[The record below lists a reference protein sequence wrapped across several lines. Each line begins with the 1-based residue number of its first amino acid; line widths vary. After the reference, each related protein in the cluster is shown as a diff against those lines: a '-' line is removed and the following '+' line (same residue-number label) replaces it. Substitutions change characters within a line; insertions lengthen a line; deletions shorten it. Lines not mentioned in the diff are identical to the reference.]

1 MRGRF
6 SIFRFQSNQFA
17 LDVSADFVSCRQQL
31 FYFSSHKKNKQVFS
45 VFSRGPCLLFMMSCL
60 YLYSRWRCVCAS
72 LQRHDSYTYLTYG
85 CARRQG
91 ESRVLSHIFV
101 VYNRMRKLLLLRL
114 ADKMYSTCSLIIVTL
129 LNHLTSE
136 IL

>member
-1 MRGRF
+1 LRLTSRL
-6 SIFRFQSNQFA
+6 I
-17 LDVSADFVSCRQQL
+17 LCRVDSSF

-91 ESRVLSHIFV
+91 ESRVVSHIFV